1 MGFPHTPFLTFIADL
16 AALSTA
22 PAFLVDRNDPIGYNE
37 KKPMKGAKPMI
48 QGEERQFKK
57 GQIILKEKSFELA
70 IYNILLGRAGVYV
83 NYGTPEE
90 RLVVEIEAGD
100 FLNVISFLESR
111 PRNTTAVALEPTVV
125 RVITH
130 DNFSTFFRDNSAKIM
145 SLLEHMSA
153 RMRALQRAYIRA
165 CHALEK
171 YADTDKIKQDNS
183 EWYAEH
189 SHTYQFWANMFFSD
203 LEHNKK

>member
-1 MGFPHTPFLTFIADL
+1 MVCGE
-16 AALSTA
+16 
-22 PAFLVDRNDPIGYNE
+22 E
-37 KKPMKGAKPMI
+37 KK
-48 QGEERQFKK
+48 FKK
-57 GQIILKEKSFELA
+57 GQVILKEKSFELA
-70 IYNILLGRAGVYV
+70 IYDVMLGCVGVYM

-100 FLNVISFLESR
+100 FLNVISFLETR
-111 PRNTTAVALEPTVV
+111 PRNTTAVALETTVV
-125 RVITH
+125 KVINH
-130 DNFSTFFRDNSAKIM
+130 DNFGTFFQENPAKIM

-171 YADTDKIKQDNS
+171 YADTDRIKQDNH

-189 SHTYQFWANMFFSD
+189 SQTYQFWGDLFFGNA
-203 LEHNKK
+203 EHKE

>member
-1 MGFPHTPFLTFIADL
+1 
-16 AALSTA
+16 
-22 PAFLVDRNDPIGYNE
+22 
-37 KKPMKGAKPMI
+37 MI
-48 QGEERQFKK
+48 QGEERKYKK

-70 IYNILLGRAGVYV
+70 IYDVMLGRVGVYM

-100 FLNVISFLESR
+100 FLNVISFLETR

-125 RVITH
+125 KVINH
-130 DNFSTFFRDNSAKIM
+130 DNFSTFFRENPAKIM

-153 RMRALQRAYIRA
+153 RMRALQRAYIQA
-165 CHALEK
+165 CRALEK
-171 YADTDKIKQDNS
+171 YADTDRIKQDNH

-189 SHTYQFWANMFFSD
+189 SQTYQFWGDLFFGNA
-203 LEHNKK
+203 EHKE

>member
-1 MGFPHTPFLTFIADL
+1 
-16 AALSTA
+16 
-22 PAFLVDRNDPIGYNE
+22 
-37 KKPMKGAKPMI
+37 MI

-70 IYNILLGRAGVYV
+70 IYNVLLGRAGVYV

-130 DNFSTFFRDNSAKIM
+130 DNFSYIFPGQFRQDYEPAGAYVRPD
-145 SLLEHMSA
+145 A
-153 RMRALQRAYIRA
+153 RAAAGLYPGLPRP
-165 CHALEK
+165 
-171 YADTDKIKQDNS
+171 
-183 EWYAEH
+183 
-189 SHTYQFWANMFFSD
+189 
-203 LEHNKK
+203 

>member
-1 MGFPHTPFLTFIADL
+1 MVCMD
-16 AALSTA
+16 S
-22 PAFLVDRNDPIGYNE
+22 
-37 KKPMKGAKPMI
+37 
-48 QGEERQFKK
+48 GERRYKK
-57 GQIILKEKSFELA
+57 GEIIYRAGTFDTH
-70 IYNILLGRAGVYV
+70 IYNVLFGSVGIYMH
-83 NYGTPEE
+83 YGQSDEH
-90 RLVVEIEAGD
+90 VVLEIPAGD
-100 FLNVISFLESR
+100 FLNVISFLEMR
-111 PRNTTAVALEPTVV
+111 PRNTTAVALEPTIIGEIS
-125 RVITH
+125 RE
-130 DNFSTFFRDNSAKIM
+130 NFARYFQENPGKIM